1 MKQDKNTRYY
11 NQILSYLFSGKTYTV
26 KQLADGMGL
35 SEKTIRTKTDQL
47 NDWMKSNGLG
57 SITKKQGQGIWLD
70 CNKEQLCAL
79 KETFSDHSN
88 VDLSADLES
97 RNRQLTGKLLKL
109 KPGEIITLQQLA
121 DSLYLSP
128 PTVASMLKK
137 ISPWFETRHLQ
148 ITSVRNKG
156 ICVAGDEYNYRVAIK
171 DYILYMMP
179 DIMEALLGTYA
190 PGIDAGRIRKIIVN
204 AENAWRI
211 ELADVSFNMV
221 WIMICLSL
229 SRGYSGAL
237 GHFPPGE
244 EEEVQH
250 YNEYSF
256 AQSIYQRIESEYG
269 ISIHSDDVSLLS
281 MLLLSARKIEG
292 FSGMED
298 GESAKKYDEDLREF
312 VKLVIETIDS
322 VLDVDLSLDDI
333 LFDSLLSHMRSAI
346 FRMKYSTT
354 NSDSISKY
362 VKQEYKQTFLA
373 TWSTSNLFE
382 EYYGVQVTEDELAGI
397 ALYIQAS
404 LIRLNRERPF
414 KALMVSRQGLAS
426 SQLMMELIKYSIPE
440 ISEIR
445 AVSHHDFKLS
455 QYGTMDLIISTVPL
469 SDSDSRIVR
478 ISDRMSE
485 ENIDVIRRKVKEIR
499 KSIPVSDFQFHSL
512 CHQLFEIDLIFF
524 RPSVKEKGE
533 LLRLM
538 VRKLEEKGDVTR
550 KYLESVF
557 DREKATTTSI
567 GHGIAIPHG
576 NMMEVNESRI
586 AVAIL
591 DSPIE
596 WAGDLVDVVFLLS
609 VKMTSQY
616 EIKRTKQFYKDFLLL
631 TENEKNMESLK
642 KLNSPL
648 EVYQYFIR

>member
-1 MKQDKNTRYY
+1 MKQLGN
-11 NQILSYLFSGKTYTV
+11 YT
-26 KQLADGMGL
+26 GL
-35 SEKTIRTKTDQL
+35 SEKTIRTKTEQL
-47 NDWMKSNGLG
+47 SDWMKTNGLG
-57 SITKKQGQGIWLD
+57 NITKKQGQGVWLD
-70 CNKEQLCAL
+70 CTKDQLAVI
-79 KETFSDHSN
+79 KETFSGQSKT
-88 VDLSADLES
+88 DLFADLEN

-109 KPGEIITLQQLA
+109 KPGEIITLQRLA

-148 ITSVRNKG
+148 ITSIRNKG
-156 ICVAGDEYNYRVAIK
+156 ILIAGDEYNYRVAIK

-179 DIMEALLGTYA
+179 DILEALLGTYA
-190 PGIDAGRIRKIIVN
+190 PGIDVLRIRKIIVD

-229 SRGYSGAL
+229 SRGNSGAL
-237 GHFPPGE
+237 GHFRPGE

-256 AQSIYQRIESEYG
+256 AQSIYQRIESKYG
-269 ISIHSDDVSLLS
+269 ITIHPDDVSLLS
-281 MLLLSARKIEG
+281 ILLLSARKIEG
-292 FSGMED
+292 FTGIED
-298 GESAKKYDEDLREF
+298 GESTKKYDEDLSCF
-312 VKLVIETIDS
+312 VKLIIETIDS
-322 VLDVDLSLDDI
+322 VLGVDLSLDET
-333 LFDSLLSHMRSAI
+333 LFESLLSHMRSAI

-354 NSDSISKY
+354 NSDGISKH
-362 VKQEYKQTFLA
+362 VKHEYKQTFLA

-404 LIRLNRERPF
+404 LIRSKRELPF
-414 KALMVSRQGLAS
+414 KALMISRQGLAS

-440 ISEIR
+440 ISQIR
-445 AVSHHDFKLS
+445 AVSYHDFKLS
-455 QYGTMDLIISTVPL
+455 HYREFDLIISSVPIP
-469 SDSDSRIVR
+469 DIDSRIVR
-478 ISDRMSE
+478 ISDRISE
-485 ENIDVIRRKVKEIR
+485 ENIEIIRKKVKEIR
-499 KSIPVSDFQFHSL
+499 KNIPPSDFQFHNL
-512 CHQLFEIDLIFF
+512 CHQLFEVDLIFF
-524 RPSVKEKGE
+524 KASVKGKDE

-538 VRKLEEKGDVTR
+538 VSKLVEKGDVNS

-591 DSPIE
+591 DRPIE
-596 WAGDLVDVVFLLS
+596 WAGDMVDVVFLLA

-616 EIKRTKQFYKDFLLL
+616 EIRRTKQFYKDFLLL

>member
-1 MKQDKNTRYY
+1 MKQLGDFT
-11 NQILSYLFSGKTYTV
+11 
-26 KQLADGMGL
+26 GL
-35 SEKTIRTKTDQL
+35 SEKTIRTKTEQL
-47 NDWMKSNGLG
+47 SDWMKANGLG
-57 SITKKQGQGIWLD
+57 NITKKQGQGVWLD
-70 CNKEQLCAL
+70 CTKDQLAAI
-79 KETFSDHSN
+79 KETFSGQSIT
-88 VDLSADLES
+88 DLSADLEN

-109 KPGEIITLQQLA
+109 KPGEIITLQRLA

-156 ICVAGDEYNYRVAIK
+156 ILIAGDEYNYRVAIK

-179 DIMEALLGTYA
+179 DILEALLGTYA
-190 PGIDAGRIRKIIVN
+190 PGIDVLRIRKIIVD

-229 SRGYSGAL
+229 SRGNSGAL
-237 GHFPPGE
+237 GHFRPGD

-269 ISIHSDDVSLLS
+269 ISIHPDDVSLLS
-281 MLLLSARKIEG
+281 ILLLSARKIEG
-292 FSGMED
+292 FIGIED
-298 GESAKKYDEDLREF
+298 GESTKKYDEDLRYF

-322 VLDVDLSLDDI
+322 VLGVDLSLDEI
-333 LFDSLLSHMRSAI
+333 LFESLLSHMRSAI

-354 NSDSISKY
+354 NSDSISKH
-362 VKQEYKQTFLA
+362 VKHEYKQTFLA

-404 LIRLNRERPF
+404 LIRSKRELPF
-414 KALMVSRQGLAS
+414 KALMISRQGLAS
-426 SQLMMELIKYSIPE
+426 SQLMIELIKYSIPE

-445 AVSHHDFKLS
+445 AVSYHDFKLS
-455 QYGTMDLIISTVPL
+455 HYRELDLIISSVPIP
-469 SDSDSRIVR
+469 DIDPRIVR
-478 ISDRMSE
+478 ISDRISD
-485 ENIDVIRRKVKEIR
+485 ENTEIIRKKVKEIR
-499 KSIPVSDFQFHSL
+499 RNIPSSDFQFHNL
-512 CHQLFEIDLIFF
+512 CHQLFEVDLIFF
-524 RPSVKEKGE
+524 KASVKGKDD

-538 VRKLEEKGDVTR
+538 VSKLVEKGDVNS

-591 DSPIE
+591 DQPIE
-596 WAGDLVDVVFLLS
+596 WAGDMVDVVFLLA

-616 EIKRTKQFYKDFLLL
+616 EIRRTKQFYKDFLLL
-631 TENEKNMESLK
+631 TENETNMESLK

>member
-1 MKQDKNTRYY
+1 
-11 NQILSYLFSGKTYTV
+11 
-26 KQLADGMGL
+26 
-35 SEKTIRTKTDQL
+35 
-47 NDWMKSNGLG
+47 
-57 SITKKQGQGIWLD
+57 
-70 CNKEQLCAL
+70 
-79 KETFSDHSN
+79 
-88 VDLSADLES
+88 
-97 RNRQLTGKLLKL
+97 
-109 KPGEIITLQQLA
+109 
-121 DSLYLSP
+121 
-128 PTVASMLKK
+128 
-137 ISPWFETRHLQ
+137 
-148 ITSVRNKG
+148 
-156 ICVAGDEYNYRVAIK
+156 
-171 DYILYMMP
+171 
-179 DIMEALLGTYA
+179 
-190 PGIDAGRIRKIIVN
+190 
-204 AENAWRI
+204 
-211 ELADVSFNMV
+211 
-221 WIMICLSL
+221 
-229 SRGYSGAL
+229 
-237 GHFPPGE
+237 
-244 EEEVQH
+244 
-250 YNEYSF
+250 
-256 AQSIYQRIESEYG
+256 
-269 ISIHSDDVSLLS
+269 
-281 MLLLSARKIEG
+281 
-292 FSGMED
+292 
-298 GESAKKYDEDLREF
+298 
-312 VKLVIETIDS
+312 
-322 VLDVDLSLDDI
+322 
-333 LFDSLLSHMRSAI
+333 
-346 FRMKYSTT
+346 
-354 NSDSISKY
+354 